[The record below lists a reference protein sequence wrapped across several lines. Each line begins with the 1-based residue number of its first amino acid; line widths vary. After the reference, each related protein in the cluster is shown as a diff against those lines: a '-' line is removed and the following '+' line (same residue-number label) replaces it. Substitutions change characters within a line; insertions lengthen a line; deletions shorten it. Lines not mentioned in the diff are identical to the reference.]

1 MPATSHGDRLDL
13 PMEHTVI
20 DNTAASRFEL
30 DVDGEVGSFA
40 EYVVADGVMTFTHT
54 VTEPHHRGNG
64 LAAIVVRHGLDTA
77 RAANL
82 RVVPRCWYVAEF
94 IVEHPEYADLVR
106 RAG

>member
-1 MPATSHGDRLDL
+1 MPATSHGDRLDHG
-13 PMEHTVI
+13 MQHTVI

-30 DVDGEVGSFA
+30 GVDGEVGSFA

-54 VTEPHHRGNG
+54 VTVPHHRGKG
-64 LAAIVVRHGLDTA
+64 LAAIVVRHGLDAA
-77 RAANL
+77 RSANL

-94 IVEHPEYADLVR
+94 IHEHPGYADLVL